1 MDGHGVRWLQMQ
13 LGSSFSN
20 GLSGVSPVPEN
31 IKHVFPLVCFSIPF
45 LPNAPGSFQR
55 NSSGIQQ
62 AYIVDCFTRGWPPH
76 SLDLKPTETLWE
88 RTLSH
93 HLFRMLAITQWNSRQ
108 KCIFWHCIRSFKC
121 CHFTQ
126 QKKGSRPMGEEAE
139 VNDCMKRNVQ
149 QPLWFLEVM
158 QVVMSA
164 CLSALASVDSLYR

>member
-1 MDGHGVRWLQMQ
+1 MQ

-45 LPNAPGSFQR
+45 LPNGPGSFQH
-55 NSSGIQQ
+55 NSAGIQQ
-62 AYIVDCFTRGWPPH
+62 AYMADCFTRGWPPH
-76 SLDLKPTETLWE
+76 SLDLNPTETLWE

-93 HLFRMLAITQWNSRQ
+93 HLFRMLAIMQWNSRQ

-126 QKKGSRPMGEEAE
+126 GRWERRLKLMTAWKGTCSSP
-139 VNDCMKRNVQ
+139 
-149 QPLWFLEVM
+149 
-158 QVVMSA
+158 S
-164 CLSALASVDSLYR
+164 DSWKWCRW